1 MNEELNNMKWENVN
15 AALEHKEGSYVPTF
29 AFPGPG
35 AAAWAGKKASETLDD
50 IDTYTD
56 VLTKVFKDMWCDCS
70 IDHGLTTTPNVEKA
84 FFGNVQNKIAPDGT
98 TIEHIQNSLMKEDEY
113 PQLIQDTESFI
124 ANVLLPRKFPWF
136 FEDKNK
142 AKNALKT
149 YANEQYKL
157 FFEYTFAL
165 YEKMQ
170 NEYGIVTL
178 VGENF
183 VTPCLDTL
191 FDSFRGFSGMLTDLR
206 RRPDE
211 VEAAIDKLWEV
222 YCEESYNTPIE
233 NPFPFAEEM
242 PHMPAYLSPK
252 QFDRFYWPQQKKWID
267 KLSSENSKLIIL
279 FEGKWKHVWDRFKDV
294 AKDSVII
301 MCDDDDIF
309 ELNAALGDHH
319 IITGGT
325 QLAKIRLD
333 SKENNINR
341 AKAVIDA
348 CAPGGG
354 FMYGTDKNWISPGDI
369 NPNLIDVY
377 NFAHEYGRY

>member
-15 AALEHKEGSYVPTF
+15 AALEHKEGSYVPTI
-29 AFPGPG
+29 AFPGP
-35 AAAWAGKKASETLDD
+35 AAASWAGKTACETLVDP
-50 IDTYTD
+50 DTYAATM
-56 VLTKVFKDMWCDCS
+56 TKVFEDMWCDCT
-70 IDHGLTTTPNVEKA
+70 IDHGLSTTPNIEKA
-84 FFGNVQNKIAPDGT
+84 FHGNVQNKFAPDGT
-98 TIEHIQNSLMKEDEY
+98 TVEHLQNSLMKSDEY
-113 PQLIQDTESFI
+113 PQLIENTESFVVD
-124 ANVLLPRKFPWF
+124 VLLPRKFPWL
-136 FEDKNK
+136 FENK
-142 AKNALKT
+142 EEAKKALKIL
-149 YANEQYKL
+149 AEQQYKL
-157 FFEYTFAL
+157 FFDYGFAL
-165 YEKMQ
+165 YGKMQ
-170 NEYGIVTL
+170 DEYGVTPI
-178 VGENF
+178 VGETF
-183 VTPCLDTL
+183 VSPCLDLL

-206 RRPDE
+206 RKPKE
-211 VEAAIDKLWEV
+211 VLEAVDKLWYV
-222 YCEESYNTPIE
+222 YCEDIYETPME

-252 QFDRFYWPQQKKWID
+252 QFDEFYWPQQKKWID
-267 KLSSENSKLIIL
+267 KLSNDGSKLVIL

-309 ELNAALGDHH
+309 ELNEALGDHH

-369 NPNLIDVY
+369 NQNLIDVY